1 MEQFLFYISGATL
14 IIVGPAVGSFGLFV
28 VGAILI
34 LIGLKIDNQI

>member
-1 MEQFLFYISGATL
+1 MFL
-14 IIVGPAVGSFGLFV
+14 VGLAVGSFGLFV